1 LPAMASCPTQ
11 LHAMTQRIR
20 GQARSYRWW
29 RRRRCLAQLPL
40 LPSLPSLPSLAGYGC
55 LSQRHPLIGLKRRPI
70 VGARLP
76 AKASCP
82 TQLHA
87 MTQRIRGQAH
97 SYRSWRR
104 PALLRA
110 FRISSPTSIRIRI
123 EIPHHLLNDHRLPLR
138 LYSQPRANAAAA

>member
-1 LPAMASCPTQ
+1 M
-11 LHAMTQRIR
+11 
-20 GQARSYRWW
+20 
-29 RRRRCLAQLPL
+29 
-40 LPSLPSLPSLAGYGC
+40 
-55 LSQRHPLIGLKRRPI
+55 
-70 VGARLP
+70 P

-97 SYRSWRR
+97 SDRSWRR

-123 EIPHHLLNDHRLPLR
+123 RIRIQIPRHLLNDHLLPLR
-138 LYSQPRANAAAA
+138 LYSQPRANVAAV